1 MARARKLGINVPYLI
16 EISDY
21 QITMQYIE
29 GVKLKD
35 YINDG
40 GDIIILNSVA

>member
-16 EISDY
+16 EISDFS
-21 QITMQYIE
+21 ITMQYIE

-35 YINDG
+35 YINNG